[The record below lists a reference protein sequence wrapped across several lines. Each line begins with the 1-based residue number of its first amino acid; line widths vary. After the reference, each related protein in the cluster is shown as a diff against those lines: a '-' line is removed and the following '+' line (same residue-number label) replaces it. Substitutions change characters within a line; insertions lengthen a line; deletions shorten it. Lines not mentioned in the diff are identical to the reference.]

1 MLKRYSFILVAVLAI
16 VSISSPATAS
26 AQERGTWKVEQVN
39 TQSAGEWMTYIQD
52 WLSEQNLEFSVERFE
67 QNFKVL
73 FNPEQIP
80 AEQQPAQP
88 SQTQELEKEQPQPA
102 QQEQPVEQAA
112 QAPQSGQ
119 ESTEASQAPAE
130 VEANATSNYEEKVVQ
145 LVNEERAKE
154 GLAPLEMHN
163 RLSDLARMKSQDMAD
178 KGYFSHT
185 SPTYGS
191 PFDMM
196 KQYDFSYSTAGEN
209 IAAGQRTPQEVVEG
223 WMNSPGH
230 RANIMN
236 ESFTHIGVGYV
247 EGGSYGTYWTQLF
260 MTPR

>member
-1 MLKRYSFILVAVLAI
+1 MLKRYSFILVAALAI
-16 VSISSPATAS
+16 ISISSPAS
-26 AQERGTWKVEQVN
+26 AQEQGTWKVEQVD
-39 TQSAGEWMTYIQD
+39 TQSVGEWTTNIQE
-52 WLSEQNLEFSVERFE
+52 WLSEQNLEFSKERFQ

-80 AEQQPAQP
+80 ADQQPSQPAQP
-88 SQTQELEKEQPQPA
+88 EEST
-102 QQEQPVEQAA
+102 QQEQPAA

-119 ESTEASQAPAE
+119 GSTEASPAPSE
-130 VEANATSNYEEKVVQ
+130 VEANATSSYEEEVVQ

-230 RANIMN
+230 RENIMN